1 MGLSKEQKQL
11 VKAWVAAGLKDQE
24 IIHRAKEQIPPFHIS
39 QQNISK
45 NYRKHTERRVRDLIS
60 QEKEDSVL
68 RSGLALKENRIRE
81 LEKMYHI
88 AMEQKDRSGNKGNIS
103 QARGCLDDIAKELG
117 ERKQVVDVTAEARVR
132 DIIAIR
138 NRLYGDK

>member
-1 MGLSKEQKQL
+1 MGLTKEQKSL

-24 IIHRAKEQIPPFHIS
+24 IIRRASEQVPPFRVTH
-39 QQNISK
+39 QNISK

-81 LEKMYHI
+81 LEKMFYI
-88 AMEQKDRSGNKGNIS
+88 ALEQKDRAGNRGNIS
-103 QARGCLDDIAKELG
+103 QARGCLDDIAKEMG
-117 ERKQVVDVTAEARVR
+117 ERREKVDVDANIHMR
-132 DIIAIR
+132 DIVAIM
-138 NRLYGDK
+138 NKVYGDD